1 MSTKS
6 TPKTPQA
13 KAAPKGSWVQRSRK
27 FLSEV
32 RKEVSQVVWPTR
44 RETAITTVIVGIFAF
59 VVSVY
64 LLAVDN
70 VLIWVVQK
78 LIG

>member
-6 TPKTPQA
+6 TPKSSPA
-13 KAAPKGSWVQRSRK
+13 KGSWLQRSRK
-27 FLSEV
+27 FLQEV
-32 RKEVSQVVWPTR
+32 HKEVSQVVWPTR
-44 RETAITTVIVGIFAF
+44 RETGITTVIIGIFAF
-59 VVSVY
+59 IVSVY